1 MLIFA
6 KNYPHIFTKFIFVSW
21 KSHTFQLSNV
31 KVIYNTFKLV
41 TNIIVWFSEPK
52 MNPLL
57 FWMVV
62 YLIRENFNRLTIA
75 VEVFTSSIDRLERRL
90 ERRIINMQNDITILR
105 HLDQTE
111 DMDVDDWNHSL
122 FILVAYI
129 CHNIEKS
136 NVKKSWKY
144 FSCWFSRMVVYF
156 FKIYTI
162 TMKLFIAFQIRFFFY
177 KHKILF
183 ISSNMIQ
190 IAAIN

>member
-41 TNIIVWFSEPK
+41 KNIIVWFSEPK

-62 YLIRENFNRLTIA
+62 YLIKENFNRLTIA

-90 ERRIINMQNDITILR
+90 ERRIINMQNDLTILR
-105 HLDQTE
+105 RLDQME
-111 DMDVDDWNHSL
+111 DMDIDDWNHSL

-129 CHNIEKS
+129 CQHIEKS
-136 NVKKSWKY
+136 NVKKSWRY
-144 FSCWFSRMVVYF
+144 FSFWFSRMVVYF
-156 FKIYTI
+156 VFNITQLYLEILLVQLSRFANFIFRHYNEFIYGFL
-162 TMKLFIAFQIRFFFY
+162 K
-177 KHKILF
+177 
-183 ISSNMIQ
+183 
-190 IAAIN
+190 